1 MSKFK
6 VDINGINT
14 SNLRVLSN
22 KENIELFKEI
32 ESGNKEASQKII
44 NGNLKLVLSLVSK
57 YRHKDIDMN
66 DLFQAGCI
74 GLIKAVNNFD
84 LSFGVMFSTYAVPL
98 ILGEIKRFIR
108 CNTSLRIARSIR
120 DNAYN
125 ILKYKEEYLRIY
137 GMEPSLG
144 EISKA
149 LNLSEYDIKL
159 SLGSLEQPL
168 SIEKPIYDSKDS
180 TLYLID
186 ELSSDNLV
194 DNKKDDLIALKE
206 ALKNLSERER
216 NVLTLRYIVGATQN
230 EIADRLNVS
239 QAQVSRIEKSALNKA
254 RKLIE

>member
-149 LNLSEYDIKL
+149 LHLSEYDIKL

-194 DNKKDDLIALKE
+194 DNKKDDLIALRE